1 MKYGTGCATCAP
13 AALASHSIDEPT
25 IPSRVSTWRMSCLR
39 GAAKRRRHPGI
50 SVQTDTRSWPPTVR
64 SLVIPPFRPS
74 HTAPEAQPDFRYRT
88 DVPPLSSIR
97 VTALRD
103 LAEQLRF
110 APRDALLRDVERAEA
125 LAREVDPGRK
135 YPSEWIVFRV
145 TGYRPDTT
153 PIEDVPVIGEVL
165 LADLSAFVERLCD
178 ATKLAH
184 SDAPAAI
191 EAGALARKWNI
202 SRKTLDRY
210 RRRGL
215 VARRVVAEGGRA
227 SLVFMPAVVDDFAAK
242 NTSAITRAAGFSR
255 IPATLEHAIIRRATR
270 YHNTL
275 GWSLNQSAQRL
286 AERLDRSHEAI
297 RQVLKRAEQRAKT
310 RGDAPIFDERG
321 PISPR
326 DRRILWRCW
335 LRALEP
341 GQVALRLKCS
351 RSSALRAINLERAAR
366 LAALVN
372 GPLADAPR
380 TLPKANLNHP
390 ACTTALGQPGASSI
404 TDFFADA
411 DARGPSSASD
421 EAARIAAIRHLR
433 ARAAHAI
440 RLIDRLHPSAES
452 LDAIETD
459 LRWASRIK
467 ADLVRAQLPLVVA
480 TLRGRLADALLRL
493 DPLHQ
498 RAAVFAS
505 LHGLFQAID
514 SHDPTSAPG
523 RGGRLAGVASLEID
537 RALVRWMKDSAAHI
551 PADNARAATRIAS
564 VSIPDWTCA
573 IDPWQAWLEPP
584 QRIRPVLHQLPE
596 LSRRCLS
603 ARFGWS
609 GSPPVNAQQLGEL
622 LAQPRMRA
630 AQLERRAMRE
640 ALVAARSSVGIS
652 IKPTT
657 QTMSKAPTTKDR

>member
-1 MKYGTGCATCAP
+1 
-13 AALASHSIDEPT
+13 
-25 IPSRVSTWRMSCLR
+25 V
-39 GAAKRRRHPGI
+39 
-50 SVQTDTRSWPPTVR
+50 
-64 SLVIPPFRPS
+64 
-74 HTAPEAQPDFRYRT
+74 PEAHPDFRYRIN
-88 DVPPLSSIR
+88 VPPLSSIR
-97 VTALRD
+97 VIALRD

-125 LAREVDPGRK
+125 LAREVEPGRN
-135 YPSEWIVFRV
+135 YPPEWIVFRV
-145 TGYRPDTT
+145 TGYRPEDA
-153 PIEDVPVIGEVL
+153 PIADAPVTGEVL

-184 SDAPAAI
+184 ADAPAAI
-191 EAGALARKWNI
+191 DAGTLARKWNV

-227 SLVFMPAVVDDFAAK
+227 SLVFMPSVVDDFAAK
-242 NTSAITRAAGFSR
+242 NASAISRAAGFSR
-255 IPATLEHAIIRRATR
+255 IPAPLEHSIVRRAAR
-270 YHNTL
+270 YHCSL

-297 RQVLKRAEQRAKT
+297 RQVLKRAEQRTKA

-321 PISPR
+321 PISTR

-341 GQVALRLKCS
+341 GQVALRLNCS
-351 RSSALRAINLERAAR
+351 RSSALRAINLERSAH
-366 LAALVN
+366 LSALLD
-372 GPLADAPR
+372 GSLADTPR
-380 TLPKANLNHP
+380 SLPKANLNHP
-390 ACTTALGQPGASSI
+390 ACTSSLGQPGASSI
-404 TDFFADA
+404 ADFVADA
-411 DARGPSSASD
+411 DARGPASAAD

-440 RLIDRLHPSAES
+440 RQIDRLHPSAES
-452 LDAIETD
+452 LDAVETD

-480 TLRGRLADALLRL
+480 TLRGRLSDALARL

-498 RAAVFAS
+498 RAAVAAA
-505 LHGLFQAID
+505 LQGLFHAVD

-551 PADNARAATRIAS
+551 PADNSRAATRITS
-564 VSIPDWTCA
+564 VSVPDWTCA

-584 QRIRPVLHQLPE
+584 QRIRPVLHQLSE
-596 LSRRCLS
+596 VARRCLS
-603 ARFGWS
+603 ARFGWT
-609 GSPPVNAQQLGEL
+609 GSPPFNAQQLGEL

-630 AQLERRAMRE
+630 AQIERRAMRE
-640 ALVAARSSVGIS
+640 ALAAARAAAQAT
-652 IKPTT
+652 PR
-657 QTMSKAPTTKDR
+657 APTTKDR